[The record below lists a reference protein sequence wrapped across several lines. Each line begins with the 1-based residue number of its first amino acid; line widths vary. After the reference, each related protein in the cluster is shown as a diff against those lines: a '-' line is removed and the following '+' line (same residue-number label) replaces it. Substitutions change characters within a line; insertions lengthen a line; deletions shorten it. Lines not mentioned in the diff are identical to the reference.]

1 MEAVVHINNRL
12 GISMQWLLDHGVAT
26 RGVLQKREQRGKL
39 VALTRGGRG
48 VQKVYEYKTMPED
61 MKRMID
67 ARLDVYAN
75 TCRNVLEP
83 FIEHNAEVS
92 QYFDEYKTAKGAHLP
107 NSKEAPVRQTY
118 YYNAIVLEAIV
129 RFLSSSKE
137 RGHKASWTQVLE
149 ALCSLDRMAYPFSLP
164 ENERKLKERVK
175 EYQREGLECLIHKN
189 YRRVEGGSTKVHA
202 GLQQDMLI
210 SLIAEH
216 RNFDCEEIAKAY
228 NEWIRVQKAI
238 AGKQEDEYWKEIT
251 GSTVRLWQK
260 KNRFIT
266 TASKHGGAAY
276 RNQLAYT
283 VQRSAPTKAM
293 YLWVLD
299 GWDAELLYQRKD
311 GKGRTTYHNRV
322 TLEVVLDAATKYPI
336 GYAIGITESA
346 ELIREALR
354 NAERHVEELTG
365 SMLRPHQIQCD
376 NFAKKAMKETYEG
389 LAALA
394 VTPAAVGN
402 AKSKIIEPWFRQFND
417 KVCKYAFNWSGHGVT
432 ADKGGQP
439 NLDITLRDKKNL
451 PTLEEL
457 VTEINALMWSYRK
470 EALPAYVEAMNAL
483 PAAERIAL
491 PVKQYLQ
498 LFGEQRLDKYTL
510 QSTGINLRVLGE
522 RHQYDLLAD
531 PENEQAMAEA
541 IRFRENCWEKWNVKC
556 DPFDYSHI
564 LVYNDKATEEYVLTV
579 KDVQP
584 MALKDRQPGDYE
596 KLAAVWKFNKALEAH
611 ISNTLSG
618 HQERAFAAIE
628 GTAKRDCEMLSK
640 ALITDSHGQHKDNKY
655 RAERALPQKPVDAFE
670 VVTEEFMED
679 RY

>member
-12 GISMQWLLDHGVAT
+12 GISMQWMLEHGIAT
-26 RGVLQKREQRGKL
+26 PGVLQKREQRGKL
-39 VALTRGGRG
+39 IALTRGGRG
-48 VQKVYEYKTMPED
+48 VAKVYEYKTMPED

-75 TCRNVLEP
+75 TSRNILEP

-107 NSKEAPVRQTY
+107 NSKDNPVRQTY
-118 YYNAIVLEAIV
+118 YYNAIVLEGIINML
-129 RFLSSSKE
+129 RTNGE
-137 RGHKASWTQVLE
+137 RGHKVSWGQVLE
-149 ALCSLDRMAYPFSLP
+149 ALCSLDKMAYPFSLP

-228 NEWIRVQKAI
+228 NEWIRTQRI
-238 AGKQEDEYWKEIT
+238 QEGCEWKEIT

-260 KNRFIT
+260 KSRFIT

-276 RNQLAYT
+276 RNTLAYT

-299 GWDAELLYQRKD
+299 GWDAELLYQKKD

-322 TLEVVLDAATKYPI
+322 TLEVILDAATKYPI

-365 SMLRPHQIQCD
+365 TMLRPHQIQCD
-376 NFAKKAMKETYEG
+376 NFAKKAMSETYSG

-432 ADKGGQP
+432 ASKEGQP

-483 PAAERIAL
+483 PAAERVAL

-498 LFGEQRLDKYTL
+498 LFGEQRQDKYSL

-531 PENEQAMAEA
+531 PDDVQAMAEA

-584 MALKDRQPGDYE
+584 MALKDRKPGDYE

-611 ISNTLSG
+611 ISTTLCA
-618 HQERAFAAIE
+618 HQERAFAALE
-628 GTAKRDCEMLSK
+628 GENKREYEMLSK
-640 ALITDSHGQHKDNKY
+640 ALITDSTGQHKDNKY
-655 RAERALPQKPVDAFE
+655 RAERALPQKPVNAFE
-670 VVTEEFMED
+670 VVTEECMED

>member
-12 GISMQWLLDHGVAT
+12 GISMQWLLEHQIAT
-26 RGVLQKREQRGKL
+26 SGMLKMREQRGKI

-67 ARLDVYAN
+67 ERLDVYQGV
-75 TCRNVLEP
+75 CRNILEP
-83 FIEHNAEVS
+83 CIEHSAEIS

-118 YYNAIVLEAIV
+118 YYNAIVLEGIIRLLADGKQKGQKI
-129 RFLSSSKE
+129 
-137 RGHKASWTQVLE
+137 SWSQVLD
-149 ALCSLDRMAYPFSLP
+149 ALCSLDRLAYPFSLP

-189 YRRVEGGSTKVHA
+189 YRRVGSGSTKVHA
-202 GLQQDMLI
+202 GLQSDMLI
-210 SLIAEH
+210 SMIAEH
-216 RNFDCEEIAKAY
+216 RNFDCEEIAKVY
-228 NEWIRVQKAI
+228 NEWVRMQKAQGMDN
-238 AGKQEDEYWKEIT
+238 AEQWKEIT

-260 KNRFIT
+260 KSRFIT

-276 RNQLAYT
+276 RNSLAYT
-283 VQRSAPTKAM
+283 VKRSAPTKAM

-299 GWDAELLYQRKD
+299 GWDAELLYQKKD
-311 GKGRTTYHNRV
+311 NKGRTTYHNRV
-322 TLEVVLDAATKYPI
+322 TLEVILDVATKYPI

-354 NAERHVEELTG
+354 NAECHVEELTG

-376 NFAKKAMKETYEG
+376 NFAKKAMSETYEG
-389 LAALA
+389 LATLA

-402 AKSKIIEPWFRQFND
+402 AKAKVIEPWFRQFND

-432 ADKGGQP
+432 ANKSGQP
-439 NLDITLRDKKNL
+439 NLDITLKDKKQL

-457 VTEINALMWSYRK
+457 VTEISALMWRYRQ
-470 EALPAYVEAMNAL
+470 EALPAYVEAINAL
-483 PAAERIAL
+483 PVSERVAL
-491 PVKQYLQ
+491 PMKQYLQ
-498 LFGEQRLDKYTL
+498 LFGEQREEKYSL
-510 QSTGINLRVLGE
+510 QTTGINLRVLGE

-531 PENEQAMAEA
+531 PDDAVAMAEA

-556 DPFDYSHI
+556 DPCDYSHI
-564 LVYNDKATEEYVLTV
+564 LVFNDKATEEYVLTV

-584 MALKDRQPGDYE
+584 MALKDRKPGDYE

-611 ISNTLSG
+611 IANTLGG
-618 HQERAFAAIE
+618 HQERAMAALE
-628 GTAKRDCEMLSK
+628 STDRREYEMLSK
-640 ALITDSHGQHKDNKY
+640 ALITDSNGQHKDNKY
-655 RAERALPQKPVDAFE
+655 RAERELPATPVNAFE
-670 VVTEEFMED
+670 VVREEYTED

>member
-1 MEAVVHINNRL
+1 MEAVVHINNRV

-26 RGVLQKREQRGKL
+26 ANTMRQRECRGKL

-75 TCRNVLEP
+75 VCRNILEP
-83 FIEHNAEVS
+83 FIEHSAEMS

-107 NSKEAPVRQTY
+107 NSKENPVRQTY
-118 YYNAIVLEAIV
+118 YYNAIVLEGIIRLV
-129 RFLSSSKE
+129 SENKK
-137 RGHKASWTQVLE
+137 RGQKISWSQILE
-149 ALCSLDRMAYPFSLP
+149 HMSSLDRLEYPFSLP
-164 ENERKLKERVK
+164 ENERKLKDKVK

-189 YRRVEGGSTKVHA
+189 YRSGESGATKIHA
-202 GLQQDMLI
+202 GLQADMLI

-228 NEWIRVQKAI
+228 NEWVRVQKVQSTE
-238 AGKQEDEYWKEIT
+238 GEDYWKEIT

-260 KNRFIT
+260 KSRFIT

-276 RNQLAYT
+276 RNSLAYT

-293 YLWVLD
+293 YMWVLD
-299 GWDAELLYQRKD
+299 GWDAELLYQKKD

-365 SMLRPHQIQCD
+365 TMLRPHQIQCD
-376 NFAKKAMKETYEG
+376 NFAKKAMSETYEG
-389 LAALA
+389 LATLA

-402 AKSKIIEPWFRQFND
+402 AKAKVIEPWFRHFND

-432 ADKGGQP
+432 AKKNGQP
-439 NLDITLRDKKNL
+439 NLDITLKDKSQL

-457 VTEINALMWSYRK
+457 VTEISALMWRYRQ
-470 EALPAYVEAMNAL
+470 EALPAYVEAINAL
-483 PAAERIAL
+483 PAGERVAL

-498 LFGEQRLDKYTL
+498 LFGEQREDKYSL
-510 QSTGINLRVLGE
+510 QTTGINLRVLGE

-531 PENEQAMAEA
+531 PDDAVAMAEA

-564 LVYNDKATEEYVLTV
+564 LVFNDKATEEYVLTV

-584 MALKDRQPGDYE
+584 MALKDRKPGDYE

-611 ISNTLSG
+611 IANTLGG
-618 HQERAFAAIE
+618 HQERAMAALE
-628 GTAKRDCEMLSK
+628 STDRREYEMLSK

-655 RAERALPQKPVDAFE
+655 RAERALPAAPVNAFE
-670 VVTEEFMED
+670 VVTEYTED

>member
-1 MEAVVHINNRL
+1 MEAVVHINNRV
-12 GISMQWLLDHGVAT
+12 GINMQWLMEHGIAT
-26 RGVLQKREQRGKL
+26 ASNLRQRECRGKL

-67 ARLDVYAN
+67 ERLDVYQGV
-75 TCRNVLEP
+75 CRNILEP
-83 FIEHNAEVS
+83 CIEHSAEIS

-118 YYNAIVLEAIV
+118 YYNAIVLEGIIRLFETCKQKGQKV
-129 RFLSSSKE
+129 
-137 RGHKASWTQVLE
+137 SWSQVLE
-149 ALCSLDRMAYPFSLP
+149 ALCSLDRLAYPFSLP

-189 YRRVEGGSTKVHA
+189 YRRVGSGSTKVHA
-202 GLQQDMLI
+202 GLQSDMLI
-210 SLIAEH
+210 SMIAEH
-216 RNFDCEEIAKAY
+216 RNFDCEEIAKVY
-228 NEWIRVQKAI
+228 NEWVRMQKAQG
-238 AGKQEDEYWKEIT
+238 ADHAEQWKEIT

-260 KNRFIT
+260 KSRFIT

-276 RNQLAYT
+276 RNSLAYT

-293 YLWVLD
+293 YMWVLD
-299 GWDAELLYQRKD
+299 GWDAELLYQKKD

-365 SMLRPHQIQCD
+365 TMLRPHQIQCD
-376 NFAKKAMKETYEG
+376 NFAKKAMSETYEG
-389 LAALA
+389 LATLA

-402 AKSKIIEPWFRQFND
+402 AKAKVIEPWFRHFND

-432 ADKGGQP
+432 AKKNGQP
-439 NLDITLRDKKNL
+439 NLDITLKDKSQL

-457 VTEINALMWSYRK
+457 VTEISALMWRYRQ
-470 EALPAYVEAMNAL
+470 EALPAYVEAINAL
-483 PAAERIAL
+483 PAAERVAL

-498 LFGEQRLDKYTL
+498 LFGEQREDKYSL
-510 QSTGINLRVLGE
+510 QTTGINLRVLGE

-531 PENEQAMAEA
+531 PDDAVAMAEA

-556 DPFDYSHI
+556 DPFDYRHI
-564 LVYNDKATEEYVLTV
+564 LVFNDKATEEYVLTV

-584 MALKDRQPGDYE
+584 MALKDRKPGDYE

-611 ISNTLSG
+611 IANTLGG
-618 HQERAFAAIE
+618 HQERAMAALE
-628 GTAKRDCEMLSK
+628 STDRREYEMLSK

-655 RAERALPQKPVDAFE
+655 RAERALPAAPVNAFE
-670 VVTEEFMED
+670 VVTEYTED

>member
-1 MEAVVHINNRL
+1 MEAVVHINNRV
-12 GISMQWLLDHGVAT
+12 GISMQWLLAHQIAT
-26 RGVLQKREQRGKL
+26 TGMLKMREQRGKL

-48 VQKVYEYKTMPED
+48 VQKVYEYKSMPED

-75 TCRNVLEP
+75 TYRNILEP
-83 FIEHNAEVS
+83 FIEHSAETS

-107 NSKEAPVRQTY
+107 NSKENPVRQTY
-118 YYNAIVLEAIV
+118 YYNAIVLDGII
-129 RFLSSSKE
+129 RLLSSSKAK
-137 RGHKASWTQVLE
+137 GHKVSWGQVLE
-149 ALCSLDRMAYPFSLP
+149 NMSALDRLEYPFNLP
-164 ENERKLKERVK
+164 ENERKLKDKVR

-189 YRRVEGGSTKVHA
+189 YRRGESGATKIHA
-202 GLQQDMLI
+202 GLQADMLI

-228 NEWIRVQKAI
+228 NEWVRVQRT
-238 AGKQEDEYWKEIT
+238 QEGGSWKEIT

-276 RNQLAYT
+276 RNTLAYT

-299 GWDAELLYQRKD
+299 GWDAELLYQKKD

-354 NAERHVEELTG
+354 NAERHVEELVG
-365 SMLRPHQIQCD
+365 AMLRPHQIQCD
-376 NFAKKAMKETYEG
+376 NFAKKAMQETYQG
-389 LAALA
+389 LATF
-394 VTPAAVGN
+394 VTPAQVGN
-402 AKSKIIEPWFRQFND
+402 AKSKVIEPWFRQFND

-470 EALPAYVEAMNAL
+470 EALPAYVEAINAL
-483 PAAERIAL
+483 PASERIAL

-498 LFGEQRLDKYTL
+498 LFGEQRPDKYSL
-510 QSTGINLRVLGE
+510 QSTGINMRVLGE

-531 PENEQAMAEA
+531 PNDTVAMAEA

-564 LVYNDKATEEYVLTV
+564 LVFNDKETEQYVLTV

-584 MALKDRQPGDYE
+584 MALMDRKPGDYE
-596 KLAAVWKFNKALEAH
+596 KLAAVWKFNKALEQH
-611 ISNTLSG
+611 IADTLG
-618 HQERAFAAIE
+618 AHQERAFAAIE
-628 GTAKRDCEMLSK
+628 NADRRDYEMLSK
-640 ALITDSHGQHKDNKY
+640 ALITDSYGQHKDNKY
-655 RAERALPQKPVDAFE
+655 RAERALPQKPVNAFE
-670 VVTEEFMED
+670 VMRDEDIED

>member
-1 MEAVVHINNRL
+1 MEAVVHINNRV

-26 RGVLQKREQRGKL
+26 VGILQKREQRGKL

-67 ARLDVYAN
+67 ERLDVYQGV
-75 TCRNVLEP
+75 CRNILEP
-83 FIEHNAEVS
+83 CIEHSAEIS

-118 YYNAIVLEAIV
+118 YYNAIVLEGIIRLLADGKQKGQKI
-129 RFLSSSKE
+129 
-137 RGHKASWTQVLE
+137 SWSQVLD
-149 ALCSLDRMAYPFSLP
+149 ALCGLDRLAYPFSLP
-164 ENERKLKERVK
+164 ENERKLKDRVK

-189 YRRVEGGSTKVHA
+189 YRRVGSGSTKVHA
-202 GLQQDMLI
+202 GLQSDMLI
-210 SLIAEH
+210 SMIAEH
-216 RNFDCEEIAKAY
+216 RNFDCEEIAKVY
-228 NEWIRVQKAI
+228 NEWVRMQKAQG
-238 AGKQEDEYWKEIT
+238 ADHAEQWKEIT

-260 KNRFIT
+260 KSKFIT

-276 RNQLAYT
+276 RNSLAYT

-293 YLWVLD
+293 YMWVLD
-299 GWDAELLYQRKD
+299 GWDAELLYQKKD

-365 SMLRPHQIQCD
+365 TMLRPHQIQCD
-376 NFAKKAMKETYEG
+376 NFAKKAMSETYEG
-389 LAALA
+389 LATLA

-402 AKSKIIEPWFRQFND
+402 AKAKVIEPWFRHFND

-432 ADKGGQP
+432 AKKNGQP
-439 NLDITLRDKKNL
+439 NLDITLKDKSQL

-457 VTEINALMWSYRK
+457 VTEISALMWRYRQ
-470 EALPAYVEAMNAL
+470 EALPAYVEAINAL
-483 PAAERIAL
+483 PAGERVAL

-498 LFGEQRLDKYTL
+498 LFGEQREDKYSL
-510 QSTGINLRVLGE
+510 QTTGINLRVLGE

-531 PENEQAMAEA
+531 PDDAVAMAEA

-564 LVYNDKATEEYVLTV
+564 LVFNDKATEEYVLTV

-584 MALKDRQPGDYE
+584 MALKDRKPGDYE

-611 ISNTLSG
+611 IANTLGG
-618 HQERAFAAIE
+618 HQERAMAALE
-628 GTAKRDCEMLSK
+628 STDRREYEMLSK

-655 RAERALPQKPVDAFE
+655 RAERALPAAPVNAFE
-670 VVTEEFMED
+670 VVTEYTED